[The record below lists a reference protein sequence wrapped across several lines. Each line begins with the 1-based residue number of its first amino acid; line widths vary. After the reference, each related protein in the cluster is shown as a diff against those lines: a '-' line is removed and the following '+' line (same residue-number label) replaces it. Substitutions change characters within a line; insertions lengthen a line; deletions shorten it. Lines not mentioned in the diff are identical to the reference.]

1 MHTSKHA
8 HTPQYTTVIIKH
20 NFKTIIVQKRNSLLQ
35 YQSFELLQFLRP
47 PNLKKFLNCQNP
59 QKPNWHHIYDKL
71 HIIQNAEN
79 LSPSNTDMIH
89 L

>member
-47 PNLKKFLNCQNP
+47 PNLKNF
-59 QKPNWHHIYDKL
+59 
-71 HIIQNAEN
+71 
-79 LSPSNTDMIH
+79 
-89 L
+89 